1 MGANNK
7 NFHKAKKAK
16 NDEFYTQLS
25 DIEKELKHYKEHFKN
40 KVVFCNCDDPTK
52 SNFWRYFALNMKF
65 LGIDKLV
72 TTHYDSEEP
81 TYKLELYREDIKD
94 SANPDQYAIKTP
106 LRQNGDFRSE
116 ESIEILKS
124 ADIVVTN
131 PPFSLFRE
139 YIAQLVEY
147 EKQFIVVGSKNAIPY
162 KDTFNLIKDNK
173 LWLGNTNPKRF
184 LQPNGEFKNFGNIGW
199 YTNLYTKKREEWLE
213 LVKKYKGNEDK
224 YPKYDNYD
232 AINVDKVVDIP
243 EDYKGYIGVPI
254 TFLDKYNPEQFIVC
268 GLDRYI
274 EGNKTPNKRFTIE
287 NKEKYARIV
296 IQHREIYK

>member
-25 DIEKELKHYKEHFKN
+25 DIEKELKHYKEHFKD

-52 SNFWRYFALNMKF
+52 SNFWRYFALSMEH
-65 LGIDKLV
+65 LGIKKLV
-72 TTHYDSEEP
+72 TTHYDSEKP

-94 SANPDQYAIKTP
+94 SANPDLYAIKTP
-106 LRQNGDFRSE
+106 LKQNGDFRSE

-139 YIAQLVEY
+139 YVAQLVEY
-147 EKQFIVVGSKNAIPY
+147 NKKFIVIGSKNAITY
-162 KDTFNLIKDNK
+162 KDTFK
-173 LWLGNTNPKRF
+173 LWLGSNNPKKF

-199 YTNLYTKKREEWLE
+199 YTNLHTKKREEKIE
-213 LVKKYKGNEDK
+213 LFKQYKGNEDS

-232 AINVDKVVDIP
+232 AINVDKVADIP
-243 EDYKGYIGVPI
+243 CDYFGCIGVPI
-254 TFLDKYNPEQFIVC
+254 TFMDKYNPNQFELLGCSYSYGEPAGYHKDGASFDVSIN
-268 GLDRYI
+268 GTQKY
-274 EGNKTPNKRFTIE
+274 KRLFIKR
-287 NKEKYARIV
+287 KEIK
-296 IQHREIYK
+296 